1 MIKHVVFWKF
11 KSDTESE
18 QAEFFAALES
28 LRGKIEVLKSLEVYK
43 NVNPDNDC
51 DAALITTFASLED
64 LNAYKNDPRHLAA
77 SALCK
82 EIRLARHAVDF
93 EF

>member
-1 MIKHVVFWKF
+1 M
-11 KSDTESE
+11 
-18 QAEFFAALES
+18 
-28 LRGKIEVLKSLEVYK
+28 YK

>member
-1 MIKHVVFWKF
+1 MIKHIVFWKF
-11 KSDTESE
+11 EENTEKE

-28 LRGKIEVLKSLEVYK
+28 LRGKIDVLKSLEVHK

-51 DAALITTFASLED
+51 DAALITVFENPDD
-64 LNAYKNDPRHLAA
+64 LAAYKKHPLHVAA
-77 SALCK
+77 SSLCK
-82 EIRLARHAVDF
+82 NIRLSRHAVDF

>member
-28 LRGKIEVLKSLEVYK
+28 LRGTIEVLKSLEVYK

-64 LNAYKNDPRHLAA
+64 LNAYKNDPRHVAV
-77 SALCK
+77 STLCK
-82 EIRLARHAVDF
+82 SIRESRGAIDYEL
-93 EF
+93 